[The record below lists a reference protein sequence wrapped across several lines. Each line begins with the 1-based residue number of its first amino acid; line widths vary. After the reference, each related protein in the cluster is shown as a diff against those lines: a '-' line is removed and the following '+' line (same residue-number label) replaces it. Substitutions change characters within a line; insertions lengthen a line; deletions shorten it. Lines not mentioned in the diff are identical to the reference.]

1 MIYSL
6 QGIITEK
13 EKDFVVVETNGVSF
27 QVFVTGSLAEKIRLG
42 QNLKILTYLE
52 VKEDVLA
59 LYGFE
64 SKKELQYFKY
74 LVAISGIGPKSAINV
89 LSLIR
94 IEDLEKAVLNEK
106 LDILT
111 KVSGIGK
118 KTAQRIILELK
129 EKIKKTAHSSLNQ
142 GEDDSLVIDALMAMG
157 YNLAQARET
166 IKKVPLE
173 TKGTDQ
179 RLKQALKILSG
190 R

>member
-6 QGIITEK
+6 QGTITEK
-13 EKDFVVVETNGVSF
+13 EKDFIVIETNNISF
-27 QVFVTGSLAEKIRLG
+27 QVFVTSFLLEKVKLN

-52 VKEDVLA
+52 VKEDILA

-64 SKKELQYFKY
+64 NRTELKYFKY
-74 LVAISGIGPKSAINV
+74 LVAISGIGPKSALNV

-94 IEDLEKAVLNEK
+94 LEDLEKAVLNEK

-129 EKIKKTAHSSLNQ
+129 EKINKNLESQ
-142 GEDDSLVIDALMAMG
+142 PGQEGDDSLVIDALTSMG
-157 YNLAQARET
+157 YTLGQART
-166 IKKVPLE
+166 AIKKIPLE
-173 TKGTDQ
+173 IKGTDQ